1 MSRERRQ
8 MSIRM
13 EPYIQLAFI
22 LVSSCIKHIP
32 TIGNINGNKYSDA
45 CWYFKDAAATI

>member
-22 LVSSCIKHIP
+22 L
-32 TIGNINGNKYSDA
+32 YSDA